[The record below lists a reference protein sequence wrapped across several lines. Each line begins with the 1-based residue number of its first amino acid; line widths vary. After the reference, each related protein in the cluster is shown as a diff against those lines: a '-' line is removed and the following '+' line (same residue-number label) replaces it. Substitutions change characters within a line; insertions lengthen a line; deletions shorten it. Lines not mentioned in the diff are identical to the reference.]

1 LIQRNREF
9 AHANSCGMPNGI
21 RDLTRCTGDAD
32 LAHAFDAERV
42 DVRIAFLDLLTLVET
57 GSRFP
62 STILLVFLRWHT
74 RPSRERS
81 CFVRQATRLM
91 MLLSAAELFKRAAI
105 LVVVALVPI
114 WCGCCLI

>member
-1 LIQRNREF
+1 MIQRNREF

-62 STILLVFLRWHT
+62 SAILLVFLGVDGT
-74 RPSRERS
+74 RGRVGKDLVS
-81 CFVRQATRLM
+81 LG
-91 MLLSAAELFKRAAI
+91 KRR
-105 LVVVALVPI
+105 
-114 WCGCCLI
+114 G